1 MISDK
6 QILYGININTSL
18 DELTSKIDTTGNIK
32 GIFDGN
38 NNHDDIK
45 TGNRVVVEFGKD
57 NNTLEY
63 ILSVRGD
70 ILGTGSIDKKGG
82 KVVSK
87 YIIDGNGLVG
97 DEYIYAA
104 DYNYDGKIKM
114 NDVIEMLRDMPT

>member
-1 MISDK
+1 M
-6 QILYGININTSL
+6 
-18 DELTSKIDTTGNIK
+18 
-32 GIFDGN
+32 
-38 NNHDDIK
+38 
-45 TGNRVVVEFGKD
+45 
-57 NNTLEY
+57 
-63 ILSVRGD
+63 SVRGD